1 MIPERSTGCGHRIPL
16 YPEAMTVDVDAIL
29 REALALPDK
38 DRADVAARLLASLDT
53 AADDEAA
60 SVATAWAEEL
70 ERRSRRALSGQDV
83 GEDWAAV
90 RRRLADEL
98 AG

>member
-1 MIPERSTGCGHRIPL
+1 
-16 YPEAMTVDVDAIL
+16 MTVDADAIL

-60 SVATAWAEEL
+60 VATAWAEEL
-70 ERRSRRALSGQDV
+70 DRRARRALSGQDV
-83 GEDWAAV
+83 GEDWATV
-90 RRRLADEL
+90 RGRLADEL

>member
-1 MIPERSTGCGHRIPL
+1 
-16 YPEAMTVDVDAIL
+16 MTVDADAIL

-60 SVATAWAEEL
+60 VATAWAEEL
-70 ERRSRRALSGQDV
+70 DRRARRALSGQDV
-83 GEDWAAV
+83 GEDWATV
-90 RRRLADEL
+90 RGRLADAL

>member
-1 MIPERSTGCGHRIPL
+1 
-16 YPEAMTVDVDAIL
+16 MTTKADAVL

-38 DRADVAARLLASLDT
+38 DRADVAARILASLE
-53 AADDEAA
+53 APSDEDPL
-60 SVATAWAEEL
+60 SVRTAWAEEL
-70 ERRSRRALSGQDV
+70 DRRARRALSGDDV
-83 GEDWAAV
+83 GEDWATV

>member
-1 MIPERSTGCGHRIPL
+1 
-16 YPEAMTVDVDAIL
+16 MTTKADAVL

-38 DRADVAARLLASLDT
+38 DRADVAARILASLD
-53 AADDEAA
+53 APSDEDPL
-60 SVATAWAEEL
+60 SVRTAWSEEL
-70 ERRSRRALSGQDV
+70 DRRARRALSGQDI
-83 GEDWAAV
+83 GEDWATV